1 MGIVMVEPFDYE
13 NLDLLEVKLVLRRT
27 ERRMAFYNTFIT
39 RSRFDLLFR
48 FASGGRFD
56 LT

>member
-48 FASGGRFD
+48 FASGGS
-56 LT
+56 L